1 MRDGGE
7 TGREARELNTTKAM
21 TSALIGHTGFV
32 GGNLRRQHAFDAHY
46 RSTDIGEMAGRAY
59 DLVVCA
65 GVQAVKWRANREPEW
80 DREGI
85 ERLKAVLGTVEAG
98 RFVLIS
104 TVDVYPAPVRG
115 TEEEVPEPVE
125 AYGRHRLELEEWV
138 AERFADHS
146 IVRLPGLF
154 GDGLKKNVIYDFLHG
169 RADMIA
175 GMHPRGSFQY
185 YYLDRLWAD
194 LERARESGIRLL
206 NVATAPL
213 ETREIAAAYF
223 PEVELTEKAAA
234 AGSYDFRSRHAAE
247 WGGRDGYLYSRE
259 QCLED
264 LGRWLERWRGADAV
278 RREQL
283 SPAPGA

>member
-1 MRDGGE
+1 MA
-7 TGREARELNTTKAM
+7 T
-21 TSALIGHTGFV
+21 ALIGHTGFV
-32 GGNLRRQHAFDAHY
+32 GGNLRRQHAFDDFF

-80 DREGI
+80 DLEGI
-85 ERLKAVLGTVEAG
+85 ERLKAVLGTVDAG

-115 TEEEVPEPVE
+115 TEDEVPAPVE
-125 AYGRHRLELEEWV
+125 PYGRHRLELEQWV
-138 AERFADHS
+138 AARFGDHS

-223 PEVELTEKAAA
+223 PGVELTEKAAV

-247 WGGRDGYLYSRE
+247 WGGENGYLYGRE

-264 LGRWLERWRGADAV
+264 LGRWLERWRGADAKM
-278 RREQL
+278 REKL